1 MFGSLSPARRRLV
14 LALVV
19 VVVVVAAAALAV
31 LAFSGRQDTASAP
44 QDKLG
49 PVLLVPGYGGS
60 TAALSSLAAR
70 LRAEGRQATIVTLPD
85 RGIGDLAGQAKTLD
99 AAVRADLKGTGAASV
114 DVIGYSAGGV
124 VARLWARSDGGAAKA
139 RRIVTLGSPHHGT
152 EVAAVGE
159 VVPGA
164 CPAACQELAPDS
176 DLLNRLNA
184 GGETPTGPQ
193 WVSIWTTVDEVVVP
207 PDSARLAGAT
217 NIEVQAVCRGSTVA
231 HGQLPTDPAVQGM
244 VLAELGAGPVRDFS
258 SSDCAGLSS

>member
-1 MFGSLSPARRRLV
+1 MFASLSPARRRLV

-19 VVVVVAAAALAV
+19 VTVMAAVALAV
-31 LAFSGRQDTASAP
+31 LAFSRRQDTVSAAP

-60 TAALSSLAAR
+60 TTALSSLAAR
-70 LRAEGRQATIVTLPD
+70 LRAEGRRATIVTLPD
-85 RGIGDLAGQAKTLD
+85 HGVGDLAGQAKTLD
-99 AAVRADLKGTGAASV
+99 AAARADLSSTGAASV

-164 CPAACQELAPDS
+164 CPAACQELAPNS
-176 DLLNRLNA
+176 DLLNQLNA
-184 GGETPTGPQ
+184 GDETPTGPQ
-193 WVSIWTTVDEVVVP
+193 WVSIWTSVDEVVVP

-217 NIEVQAVCRGSTVA
+217 NIEVQAVCHGSTVA
-231 HGQLPTDPAVQGM
+231 HGQLPTDPTVQGM
-244 VLAELGAGPVRDFS
+244 VLAELGTGPVRNFS
-258 SSDCAGLSS
+258 SSDCARLSS

>member
-1 MFGSLSPARRRLV
+1 MLASLSPARRRLV
-14 LALVV
+14 LALA

-31 LAFSGRQDTASAP
+31 LAFTGRRGTASAP
-44 QDKLG
+44 QDQPG

-60 TAALSSLAAR
+60 TTALSSLAAR
-70 LRAEGRQATIVTLPD
+70 LRAEGRRATIVTLPD
-85 RGIGDLAGQAKTLD
+85 RGIGDLTGQAKALD
-99 AAVRADLKGTGAASV
+99 AAVRADLNSTGAASV

-124 VARLWARSDGGAAKA
+124 VARLWARDDGGAGKA

-152 EVAAVGE
+152 GVATVGE

-164 CPAACQELAPDS
+164 CPAACQELAPHS
-176 DLLNRLNA
+176 DLLSRLNA
-184 GGETPTGPQ
+184 GDETPAGPQ

-217 NIEVQAVCRGSTVA
+217 NIEVQDVCQGSTVA

-244 VLAELGAGPVRDFS
+244 VLAELGAGPVRAFS
-258 SSDCAGLSS
+258 TSDCVRLSS

>member
-1 MFGSLSPARRRLV
+1 MFASLSPARRRLV

-19 VVVVVAAAALAV
+19 VAVAAPAALAV
-31 LAFSGRQDTASAP
+31 LAFTARQDTGSAP
-44 QDKLG
+44 QDKPG

-60 TAALSSLAAR
+60 TTALSSLAAR
-70 LRAEGRQATIVTLPD
+70 LRAEGRRATIVTLPD
-85 RGIGDLAGQAKTLD
+85 HGVGDLGRQAKTLD
-99 AAVRADLKGTGAASV
+99 AAVRADLNSTGAASV

-152 EVAAVGE
+152 DVAAVGE

-184 GGETPTGPQ
+184 GDETPTGPQ
-193 WVSIWTTVDEVVVP
+193 WVSIWTSVDEVVVP
-207 PDSARLAGAT
+207 PDSARLAGAL
-217 NIEVQAVCRGSTVA
+217 NIVVQDVCQGSTVA

-244 VLAELGAGPVRDFS
+244 VLAELGTGPVRDFS
-258 SSDCAGLSS
+258 SSDCARLSS

>member
-1 MFGSLSPARRRLV
+1 MFASLSPARRRVV
-14 LALVV
+14 LALG
-19 VVVVVAAAALAV
+19 VVVVVAAAALAA
-31 LAFSGRQDTASAP
+31 LAFTGRQDTASAP
-44 QDKLG
+44 QDKPG

-60 TAALSSLAAR
+60 TTALSSLAAR
-70 LRAEGRQATIVTLPD
+70 LRAEGRRATVVTLPD
-85 RGIGDLAGQAKTLD
+85 RGVGDLAGQAKTLD
-99 AAVRADLKGTGAASV
+99 AAVRADLSSTGAASV

-152 EVAAVGE
+152 KVAAVGE

-164 CPAACQELAPDS
+164 CPAACHELVPDS

-184 GGETPTGPQ
+184 GDETPTGPQ

-217 NIEVQAVCRGSTVA
+217 NIEVQDVCQGSTVA

-244 VLAELGAGPVRDFS
+244 VLAELGTGPVRDFS
-258 SSDCAGLSS
+258 SIDCTRLSS